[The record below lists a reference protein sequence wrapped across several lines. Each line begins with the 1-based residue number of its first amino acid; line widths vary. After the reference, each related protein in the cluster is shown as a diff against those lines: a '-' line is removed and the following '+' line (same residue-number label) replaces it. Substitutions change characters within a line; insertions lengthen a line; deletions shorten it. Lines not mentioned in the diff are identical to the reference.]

1 MWIWLI
7 FQPANRSYNNW
18 QPTARSCCLRGWSLP
33 SPSASGDTAKALP
46 IAGPSME
53 IKMACQVGS
62 RFSPIGCC
70 FGITKIGVFF
80 WWENNDDKNV
90 VFFFG
95 GEGGKKSTW
104 WLDAGS
110 LGSDV
115 PWPSMAQVSWWTV
128 SDPVPWWPS
137 KSLVQWSW
145 NSWCRTAENWGTG
158 GEEVRNSRLNDWSML
173 KPTNVLEHV
182 WSKT

>member
-70 FGITKIGVFF
+70 FGITKIGI
-80 WWENNDDKNV
+80 
-90 VFFFG
+90 FFG
-95 GEGGKKSTW
+95 GKITMIKMSFFLGGGRGEKNQHGDW
-104 WLDAGS
+104 MLDLWGRMFH
-110 LGSDV
+110 GH
-115 PWPSMAQVSWWTV
+115 PWPRCPGGPFRIQ
-128 SDPVPWWPS
+128 
-137 KSLVQWSW
+137 
-145 NSWCRTAENWGTG
+145 CRGDLRSRWFSEVGTLG
-158 GEEVRNSRLNDWSML
+158 AGRQRTGELGEKKCEIHD
-173 KPTNVLEHV
+173 
-182 WSKT
+182 

>member
-70 FGITKIGVFF
+70 FGITKIGIFF

-90 VFFFG
+90 VFFWG
-95 GEGGKKSTW
+95 GRGKKINMVTGCW
-104 WLDAGS
+104 IFGV
-110 LGSDV
+110 GC
-115 PWPSMAQVSWWTV
+115 SMAIHGPGVLVDRFGSSAVVTFEV
-128 SDPVPWWPS
+128 VGSV
-137 KSLVQWSW
+137 KLELLVQDG
-145 NSWCRTAENWGTG
+145 RELGNWGRRSAKFTIK
-158 GEEVRNSRLNDWSML
+158 WL
-173 KPTNVLEHV
+173 KHVETN
-182 WSKT
+182 